1 MKLTDEQ
8 KKMLDGAY
16 GPGFQKAMS
25 MLVKYGNAFEAEHF
39 IKLDSG
45 HIFAT
50 DPLEFVSEILE
61 GVDEIRAVA
70 SVHAAYPAET
80 KWYRKMGISAERGE
94 HESNIH
100 EKRVALL
107 MNAGFLPVF
116 TCAPYLTGN
125 ILRKDAIFSWPGS
138 SGIIIGN
145 SLFGGRGNRDAS
157 PTALCTAITGFTP
170 DMLLYKPENRKAEML
185 IQIEGLELEN
195 FNEADFGALGYY
207 IGSVAGTKNIA
218 VTGPF
223 SKGIAFEN
231 YKYFLSPMPVSGAV
245 SLCHIVG
252 ITPEAPTLESVLKH
266 SDSIEKVTV
275 GMKEVKEAYEKLHTS
290 ETNQVDAVL
299 FGCPHCT
306 ISEIKKIVQ
315 LIDGNKVNAGVRLWV
330 STCQA
335 IYDLARKMGYKD
347 IIESSGGQMFTDI
360 CIMNIPFLELENVVK
375 TTATNSARAAHYH
388 ARGGVAGGKGV
399 DVLYGSTEKCINA
412 AITGKWKG

>member
-8 KKMLDGAY
+8 KKMLDGTY
-16 GPGFQKAMS
+16 GPGFQKAMD
-25 MLVKYGNAFEAEHF
+25 MLVKYGNAFDAEQF

-50 DPLEFVSEILE
+50 DPLEFVSQILE

-70 SVHAAYPAET
+70 SIHAAYPAET
-80 KWYRKMGISAERGE
+80 KWYRTMGIPAERGE
-94 HESNIH
+94 HESKIH
-100 EKRVALL
+100 EKRVELM

-125 ILRKDAIFSWPGS
+125 ILRKDTIFSWPGS

-157 PTALCTAITGFTP
+157 PTSLCCAITGFTP
-170 DMLLYKPENRKAEML
+170 DMLLYKPENRQAEML
-185 IQIEGLELEN
+185 IQLEGLELES
-195 FNEADFGALGYY
+195 FSEADFGALGYY
-207 IGSVAGTKNIA
+207 IGSIAGTKNVA
-218 VTGPF
+218 VVGPF

-252 ITPEAPTLESVLKH
+252 VTPEAPTLESVVKPGK
-266 SDSIEKVTV
+266 SVEKVKV
-275 GMKEVKEAYEKLHTS
+275 GVKEVKEAYEKLYTA

-315 LIDGNKVNAGVRLWV
+315 LLDGNKVTENVRLWV

-335 IYDLARKMGYKD
+335 IYDLAKKMGYMD
-347 IIESSGGQMFTDI
+347 VIENSGGQMLTDI
-360 CIMNIPFLELENVVK
+360 CIMNIPFRELETGVK

-388 ARGGVAGGKGV
+388 ARGGVAGGTGV
-399 DVLYGSTEKCINA
+399 EVLYGSTEECINA
-412 AITGKWKG
+412 AITGKWGG

>member
-8 KKMLDGAY
+8 KKMLDGVY
-16 GPGFQKAMS
+16 GRGFQKAMS
-25 MLVKYGNAFEAEHF
+25 MLVKYGNAFGAEHF
-39 IKLDSG
+39 IRLDSG

-50 DPLEFVSEILE
+50 DPLEFVSHILE
-61 GVDEIRAVA
+61 DVDEIR
-70 SVHAAYPAET
+70 SVSTIHAAYPAET
-80 KWYRKMGISAERGE
+80 KWYRTMGIPAERGE
-94 HESNIH
+94 HESKIH
-100 EKRVALL
+100 EKRVELL
-107 MNAGFLPVF
+107 IKAGFLPVF

-125 ILRKDAIFSWPGS
+125 VLRKDAIFSWPGS

-157 PTALCTAITGFTP
+157 PAALCSAITGFTP
-170 DMLLYKPENRKAEML
+170 DMLLYKPANRRAEIL
-185 IQIEGLELEN
+185 VQLEGLDLDS

-207 IGSVAGTKNIA
+207 IGSIAGTKNVA
-218 VTGPF
+218 VIGPF
-223 SKGIAFEN
+223 SKGMAFEN

-252 ITPEAPTLESVLKH
+252 ITPEAPTLESLITQRKE
-266 SDSIEKVTV
+266 IEKVKV
-275 GMKEVKEAYEKLHTS
+275 GKTEVRNAYEKLHTA

-315 LIDGNKVNAGVRLWV
+315 LLAGTRVKEGVRLWV

-335 IYDLARKMGYKD
+335 IYDLSMKMGYKD
-347 IIESSGGQMFTDI
+347 IIERSGGRMFTDI
-360 CIMNIPFLELENVVK
+360 CIMNIPFHDLAPDVK

-388 ARGGVAGGKGV
+388 ARGGVAGGLGV
-399 DVLYGSTEKCINA
+399 EVFYGSAEECIKA
-412 AITGKWKG
+412 AVTGKWGG